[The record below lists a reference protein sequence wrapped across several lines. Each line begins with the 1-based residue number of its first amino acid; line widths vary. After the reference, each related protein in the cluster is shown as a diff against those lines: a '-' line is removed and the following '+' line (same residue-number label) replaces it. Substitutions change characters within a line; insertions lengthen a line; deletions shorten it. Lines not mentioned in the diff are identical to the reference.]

1 MLIFIA
7 NVIMKGIRGSVWNHL
22 SQNQVFG
29 KIKCRENSSYYVF
42 IIVEILF
49 NISVLFQLWQ
59 NILGIKIEAVCK
71 WITAFPNTSF
81 TDMNYRYEN
90 WEYEVFWQTTSQHP
104 PKTKT
109 MFLNQKQNFWKHV
122 YYNGHKFNWE
132 KSWLPILSQ
141 KVSSDITINNINRK
155 TDTCNIYKV
164 KVIYHKTIE

>member
-71 WITAFPNTSF
+71 WITAFPNTCF
-81 TDMNYRYEN
+81 TDMKIEN
-90 WEYEVFWQTTSQHP
+90 MRCFDSQHP

>member
-81 TDMNYRYEN
+81 TDMKIEN
-90 WEYEVFWQTTSQHP
+90 MRCFDRQQANTPQKRKQCFWIKNKISGSTSTIMDISLIGKSHGCQYYLKNCLLTLLSTTS
-104 PKTKT
+104 T
-109 MFLNQKQNFWKHV
+109 
-122 YYNGHKFNWE
+122 GR
-132 KSWLPILSQ
+132 PIRVTYIRS
-141 KVSSDITINNINRK
+141 R
-155 TDTCNIYKV
+155 
-164 KVIYHKTIE
+164 